1 MAENTLPE
9 KTLTLLRSKGILKH
23 DEIAIQEGDLTIA
36 INVVT
41 QERRLIED
49 SPLRESSNKR
59 LLKG

>member
-9 KTLTLLRSKGILKH
+9 QTLVLLRSKGILKN
-23 DEIAIQEGDLTIA
+23 DEIAIQEGDLMIA

-41 QERRLIED
+41 QERRLIEGA
-49 SPLRESSNKR
+49 PLRESTNKR